1 MTRLN
6 WYCFVETF
14 LSTEGANVRK
24 NYCKIRDA
32 IRGSHGYPRMM
43 RLDLKRLNI
52 LFDKYKVYWKE
63 VKE

>member
-1 MTRLN
+1 MNRLN
-6 WYCFVETF
+6 YYCFVETF

-32 IRGSHGYPRMM
+32 IRGSHGYPRRVFFDMERM
-43 RLDLKRLNI
+43 NI
-52 LFDKYKVYWKE
+52 LFDRCRVCWRE